1 MHRKSWRGLRDAA
14 RGPKHPK
21 SWRGLLPDA
30 ARAGPKTVEI
40 AKTADSRANS
50 AAIDTA
56 GVQAKLDLIPETA
69 GSDPKAA
76 PDTIGAAR
84 RASPGSS
91 IADSAG
97 PGPRLTSGTAGG
109 VADTPTNA
117 VRPSADMAGSDDQR
131 QMLANRARS
140 AANAGAGDAP
150 APIDDRSLSMSK
162 NHGAANESSR
172 QG

>member
-1 MHRKSWRGLRDAA
+1 LRDAA
-14 RGPKHPK
+14 PGPKHPK

-56 GVQAKLDLIPETA
+56 GVQAKLDLIPDAARA
-69 GSDPKAA
+69 GPKAA
-76 PDTIGAAR
+76 PHTIDAAR

-91 IADSAG
+91 IAESAG
-97 PGPRLTSGTAGG
+97 PGPRPISGTAGG

-150 APIDDRSLSMSK
+150 APIDDRSRSRSLSMSK